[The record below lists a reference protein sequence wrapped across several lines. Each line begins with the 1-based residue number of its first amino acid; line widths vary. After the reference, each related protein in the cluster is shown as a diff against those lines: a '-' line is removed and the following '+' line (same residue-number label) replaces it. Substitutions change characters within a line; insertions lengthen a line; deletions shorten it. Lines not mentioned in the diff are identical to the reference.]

1 MKLFRPK
8 SHATQWAALWVI
20 VAKEVIDNL
29 RDKRSL
35 FFALIYGPV
44 LMPLLMVGPL
54 LINVNKHDLSVDQPK
69 SVMVDGLERAP
80 NLMDFLAEQKL
91 RAESAPENYL
101 RALKEGRLDLVLQVP
116 DDFGDQLLAGQPA
129 DLLIHYDSARNASNQ
144 SRRQLEQ
151 VLEAY
156 GRQLRQLRY
165 LARGLDPALFEP
177 LTIRSRDLSDRPE
190 QLKFIAHLIPF
201 LLLFSMMMG
210 GFYLAVDT
218 TAGERDRQS
227 LEPLLSLP
235 LSRFTLVLGKYLA
248 LLCFVLLALILP
260 LMSSFAL
267 FSLLPAEAFGHSLN
281 LGWSSFWV
289 ALMANL
295 PLAFM
300 LSAFL
305 LAIAAFAR
313 DTKEAQTHLGMAM
326 LFPMLP
332 FFALQFM
339 SVPRDA
345 TTMLVPVLGQFQI
358 MELAVVGNPVPGLF
372 LINAALGA
380 LALTLAFGATALYLY
395 KRESLLQ

>member
-1 MKLFRPK
+1 MSFSRPLFNLL
-8 SHATQWAALWVI
+8 QWRALWVI
-20 VAKEVIDNL
+20 VAKEVLDNL

-35 FFALIYGPV
+35 FFALVYGPV

-54 LINVNKHDLSVDQPK
+54 LININKHDLSMDKPK
-69 SVMVDGLERAP
+69 ALAVLGLDSAP
-80 NLMDFLAEQKL
+80 NLVDFLARHKL
-91 RAESAPENYL
+91 QAKAAPEQYL
-101 RALKEGRLDLVLQVP
+101 RAIEQGRLDLVLQIP
-116 DDFGDQLLAGQPA
+116 DNFGEQMQAGQPA
-129 DLLIHYDSARNASNQ
+129 GLIIHYDSARDASSQ
-144 SRRQLEQ
+144 SRRQLESA
-151 VLEAY
+151 LEGY

-165 LARGLDPALFEP
+165 LARGMDPALFEP
-177 LTIRSRDLSDRPE
+177 LAIRSQDLSQRPE
-190 QLKFIAHLIPF
+190 QLKFVAHLIPF

-227 LEPLLSLP
+227 LEPLFSLP
-235 LSRFTLVLGKYLA
+235 LSRGTLVLGKYLA
-248 LLCFVLLALILP
+248 LLCFVLLALVLP
-260 LMSSFAL
+260 LVSSFAL
-267 FSLLPAEAFGHSLN
+267 FSFVPAEAFGHSLN
-281 LGWSSFWV
+281 LGWSSFWL

-313 DTKEAQTHLGMAM
+313 DTKEAQTHLGLAM

-345 TTMLVPVLGQFQI
+345 TTMLIPVLGQFQI
-358 MELAVVGNPVPGLF
+358 MELAVVGNPVPGHYL
-372 LINAALGA
+372 LNAALGA
-380 LALTLAFGATALYLY
+380 LALTLVFWSAALNLY

>member
-1 MKLFRPK
+1 MRFFQ
-8 SHATQWAALWVI
+8 TQRNPLQWSALWVI
-20 VAKEVIDNL
+20 VIKEVIDNL

-54 LINVNKHDLSVDQPK
+54 LININKHDLSMDEPK
-69 SVMVDGLERAP
+69 ALAVQGLESAP
-80 NLMDFLAEQKL
+80 NLVDFLARHKL
-91 RAESAPENYL
+91 RAEPAPEHYL
-101 RALKEGRLDLVLQVP
+101 QALREGRLDWVLQVP
-116 DDFGDQLLAGQPA
+116 EDFGEQLQAGQPA
-129 DLLIHYDSARNASNQ
+129 GLIIHYDSARDASNQ
-144 SRRQLEQ
+144 SRRQLESA
-151 VLEAY
+151 LDGYA
-156 GRQLRQLRY
+156 RQLRQLRY

-177 LTIRSRDLSDRPE
+177 LAVRSQDLSDRPE

-210 GFYLAVDT
+210 GFYLAVDS

-235 LSRFTLVLGKYLA
+235 LGRFTLVLGKYLA
-248 LLCFVLLALILP
+248 LVCFVLLSLILP
-260 LMSSFAL
+260 LVSSFVL
-267 FSLLPAEAFGHSLN
+267 FSFLPAEAFGHSLN

-313 DTKEAQTHLGMAM
+313 DTKEAQTHLGLAM

-358 MELAVVGNPVPGLF
+358 MELAVVGNPVPGQYL
-372 LINAALGA
+372 LNAALGA
-380 LALTLAFGATALYLY
+380 LALTLVFLAVGLYLY
-395 KRESLLQ
+395 KRESLLE

>member
-1 MKLFRPK
+1 MKFSQLTINR
-8 SHATQWAALWVI
+8 TQWAALWVI
-20 VAKEVIDNL
+20 VAKEVVDNL

-54 LINVNKHDLSVDQPK
+54 LININKHDLSMNEPK
-69 SVMVDGLERAP
+69 ALMVHGLERAP
-80 NLMDFLAEQKL
+80 NLADYLARHKL
-91 RAESAPENYL
+91 RAEPAPDDYL
-101 RALKEGRLDLVLQVP
+101 RALEQGQLDLVLQVP
-116 DDFGDQLLAGQPA
+116 EEFGDQLQAGNPA
-129 DLLIHYDSARNASNQ
+129 GLIIHYDSARDASNQ
-144 SRRQLEQ
+144 SQRQLESALQ
-151 VLEAY
+151 NYA
-156 GRQLRQLRY
+156 RQLRQLRY

-177 LTIRSRDLSDRPE
+177 LAVRSQDLSDRPE

-201 LLLFSMMMG
+201 LLLLSMMMG

-248 LLCFVLLALILP
+248 LLCFVLLSLILP
-260 LMSSFAL
+260 LISSFVL
-267 FSLLPAEAFGHSLN
+267 FSFGPPEAFGHSLN

-289 ALMANL
+289 ALMASL

-313 DTKEAQTHLGMAM
+313 DTKEAQTHLGVSM
-326 LFPMLP
+326 LLPMLP
-332 FFALQFM
+332 FFALQYM

-345 TTMLVPVLGQFQI
+345 TTMLVPVLSQFQI
-358 MELAVVGNPVPGLF
+358 MELAVVGNPVPGHYL
-372 LINAALGA
+372 LNAALGA
-380 LALTLAFGATALYLY
+380 LALILVFLAAALHLY
-395 KRESLLQ
+395 KRESILQ

>member
-1 MKLFRPK
+1 MKFPRLLFN
-8 SHATQWAALWVI
+8 AVQWTALWV
-20 VAKEVIDNL
+20 VVTKEVVDNL

-54 LINVNKHDLSVDQPK
+54 LVNVNKHDLSMDQPK
-69 SVMVDGLERAP
+69 ALMVYGLEGAP
-80 NLMDFLAEQKL
+80 NLANFLVRHKFRVQP
-91 RAESAPENYL
+91 APDNYL
-101 RALKEGRLDLVLQVP
+101 QALKEGRLDLVLQVP
-116 DDFGDQLLAGQPA
+116 NEFGDQLQAGKPA
-129 DLLIHYDSARNASNQ
+129 SLIIHYDSARDASNQ
-144 SRRQLEQ
+144 SRRQLES

-156 GRQLRQLRY
+156 NRQLRQLRY

-177 LTIRSRDLSDRPE
+177 LAVRSQDLSERPE

-210 GFYLAVDT
+210 GFYLAVDS

-248 LLCFVLLALILP
+248 LLCFVLLSLVLP
-260 LMSSFAL
+260 LVSSFLL
-267 FSLLPAEAFGHSLN
+267 FSFLPPAAFGHSLN

-289 ALMANL
+289 ALMASL

-358 MELAVVGNPVPGLF
+358 MELAVVGNPVPGHYL
-372 LINAALGA
+372 LNAALGA
-380 LALTLAFGATALYLY
+380 LALTLVFLAAALHLY